1 MVAVLRILARRI
13 ALLVPLM
20 LGIVLFVFL
29 VMRFSDVD
37 PASAFFQGTN
47 PTPQQLHDFRERS
60 GLLDTLPVRYV
71 RFVGALLHGDMGT
84 SALTRAPVAEQVT
97 TALPLTLQ
105 LTFLG
110 LGIAVVLAL
119 LGGVTAAV
127 HRDRLP
133 DQIIR
138 VLSLTGVAAPGF
150 WLALLMIQYLAVGQ
164 GWFPAGGYVNPAD
177 SFTGWLKTMAL
188 PAFALSLPVAAQLTR
203 IVRTSVVEEL
213 DKDYVRTAIGSGL
226 PPRVVVGRNVLR
238 NALVNPL
245 TVLGLRVGY
254 LLGGAVVIETVFSL
268 PGMGKLMIDAV
279 QNGDPAVVQGVVLT
293 TATGFVVVNLVID
306 ILYLLVNPR
315 LRDAAR

>member
-1 MVAVLRILARRI
+1 MTAVLRILLRRT
-13 ALLVPLM
+13 ALLVPLL
-20 LGIVLFVFL
+20 LGIALFVFL

-37 PASAFFQGTN
+37 PASAFFQGAT
-47 PTPQQLHDFRERS
+47 PTPQQLHDFRARN
-60 GLLDTLPVRYV
+60 GLLDPLPLRYV
-71 RFVGALLHGDMGT
+71 HFVGGLLHGDLGT
-84 SALTRAPVAEQVT
+84 SALTRTPVLDQVL

-119 LGGVTAAV
+119 AGGVTAAI
-127 HRDRLP
+127 HRDRWP

-138 VLSLTGVAAPGF
+138 VLSLVGVAAPAF
-150 WLALLMIQYLAVGQ
+150 WLALLMIQYLAVDR
-164 GWFPAGGYVNPAD
+164 GWFPSGGYINPED
-177 SFTGWLKTMAL
+177 SVTGWLRTMAL
-188 PAFALSLPVAAQLTR
+188 PALALSLPVAAQLTR

-226 PPRVVVGRNVLR
+226 PPHVVVGRNVLR

-254 LLGGAVVIETVFSL
+254 LLGGAVVIETIFAL

-306 ILYLLVNPR
+306 VLYLLVNPR
-315 LRDAAR
+315 LREAT

>member
-1 MVAVLRILARRI
+1 MVTVVRILARRV

-37 PASAFFQGTN
+37 PASAFFQGAN
-47 PTPQQLHDFRERS
+47 PTARQLHDFREEN
-60 GLLDTLPVRYV
+60 GLLDPLPVRYLA
-71 RFVGALLHGDMGT
+71 FVGDLLHGDLGT
-84 SALTRAPVAEQVT
+84 SALTRAPVVDQVT

-110 LGIAVVLAL
+110 LGIAVVLSL
-119 LGGVTAAV
+119 VGGVTAAI

-138 VLSLTGVAAPGF
+138 VVSLTGVAAPGF
-150 WLALLMIQYLAVGQ
+150 WLALLMIQYLAVDL
-164 GWFPAGGYVNPAD
+164 GWFPSGGYVNPAD
-177 SFTGWLKTMAL
+177 SFTGWLRTMTL

-203 IVRTSVVEEL
+203 IVRTAVVEEL

-238 NALVNPL
+238 NALINPL

-254 LLGGAVVIETVFSL
+254 LLGGAVVIETIFSL

-279 QNGDPAVVQGVVLT
+279 KNGDPAVVQGVVLT
-293 TATGFVVVNLVID
+293 TAAGFVVVNLVID

-315 LRDAAR
+315 LREAT

>member
-1 MVAVLRILARRI
+1 MVTVVRILARRVV
-13 ALLVPLM
+13 LLVPLM
-20 LGIVLFVFL
+20 LGIVLFVFV

-37 PASAFFQGTN
+37 PASAFFQGAN
-47 PTPQQLHDFRERS
+47 PTARQLHDFRERN
-60 GLLDTLPVRYV
+60 GLLDPLPVRYV
-71 RFVGALLHGDMGT
+71 HFVGALLHGDLGT
-84 SALTRAPVAEQVT
+84 SALTRAPVVQQVT

-110 LGIAVVLAL
+110 LAIAIVLSL
-119 LGGVTAAV
+119 LGGVTAAIY
-127 HRDRLP
+127 RDRLP

-138 VLSLTGVAAPGF
+138 VVSLTGVAAPGF
-150 WLALLMIQYLAVGQ
+150 WLALLMIQYLAVDR
-164 GWFPAGGYVNPAD
+164 GWFPTGGYINPAD
-177 SFTGWLKTMAL
+177 SLTGWLRTMAL
-188 PAFALSLPVAAQLTR
+188 PALALSLPVAAQLTR

-238 NALVNPL
+238 NALMNPL

-254 LLGGAVVIETVFSL
+254 LLGGAVVIETIFSL

-315 LRDAAR
+315 LRDAS

>member
-1 MVAVLRILARRI
+1 MHAVPRILLRRV
-13 ALLVPLM
+13 ALLVPLL
-20 LGIVLFVFL
+20 LGIALFVFL

-37 PASAFFQGTN
+37 PASAFFQGAN
-47 PTPQQLHDFRERS
+47 PTPRQLHDFRARN
-60 GLLDTLPVRYV
+60 GLLDPLPLRYV
-71 RFVGALLHGDMGT
+71 HFVGGLLHGDLGT
-84 SALTRAPVAEQVT
+84 SALTRTPVLDQVA

-119 LGGVTAAV
+119 AGGVTAAV
-127 HRDRLP
+127 HRDRWP
-133 DQIIR
+133 DQAIR
-138 VLSLTGVAAPGF
+138 VLSLVGVAAPAF
-150 WLALLMIQYLAVGQ
+150 WLALLMIQYLAVDR
-164 GWFPAGGYVNPAD
+164 GWFPSGGYINPED
-177 SFTGWLKTMAL
+177 SVTGWLRTMAL
-188 PAFALSLPVAAQLTR
+188 PALALSLPVAAQLTR

-226 PPRVVVGRNVLR
+226 PPHVVVGRNVLR

-254 LLGGAVVIETVFSL
+254 LLGGAVVIETVFAL

-315 LRDAAR
+315 LREAA

>member
-1 MVAVLRILARRI
+1 MTAVVRILLRRV
-13 ALLVPLM
+13 ALLVPLL

-29 VMRFSDVD
+29 VMRFSDAD
-37 PASAFFQGTN
+37 PASAFFQGAN
-47 PTPQQLHDFRERS
+47 PTPRQLHDFRERN
-60 GLLDTLPVRYV
+60 GLLDPLPVRYV
-71 RFVGALLHGDMGT
+71 HFVGDLLHGDLGT
-84 SALTRAPVAEQVT
+84 SALTRAPVADQVT

-105 LTFLG
+105 LAFLG

-119 LGGVTAAV
+119 AAGVTAAV
-127 HRDRLP
+127 YRDRLP
-133 DQIIR
+133 DQVIR
-138 VLSLTGVAAPGF
+138 VVSLVGVAAPGF
-150 WLALLMIQYLAVGQ
+150 WLALLMIQYLAVDR
-164 GWFPAGGYVNPAD
+164 GWFPTGGYVNPAD
-177 SFTGWLKTMAL
+177 SLTGWLRTMAL

-254 LLGGAVVIETVFSL
+254 LLGGAVVIETIFSL

-279 QNGDPAVVQGVVLT
+279 RNGDPAVVQGAVLT

-315 LRDAAR
+315 LRAA

>member
-1 MVAVLRILARRI
+1 MTAVVRILLRRV
-13 ALLVPLM
+13 ALLVPLL

-37 PASAFFQGTN
+37 PASAFFQGAN
-47 PTPQQLHDFRERS
+47 PTPGQLHDFRERN
-60 GLLDTLPVRYV
+60 GLLDPLPVRYV
-71 RFVGALLHGDMGT
+71 HFVGALLHGDLGT
-84 SALTRAPVAEQVT
+84 SALTRAPVADQVA

-119 LGGVTAAV
+119 AGGVTAAV
-127 HRDRLP
+127 YRDRLP
-133 DQIIR
+133 DQVIR
-138 VLSLTGVAAPGF
+138 VVSLVGVAAPGF
-150 WLALLMIQYLAVGQ
+150 WLALLMIQYLAVDR
-164 GWFPAGGYVNPAD
+164 GWFPAGGYINPAD
-177 SFTGWLKTMAL
+177 SLTGWLKTMAL
-188 PAFALSLPVAAQLTR
+188 PAIALSLPVAAQLTR
-203 IVRTSVVEEL
+203 VVRTSVVEEL
-213 DKDYVRTAIGSGL
+213 DRDYVRTAIGSGL

-254 LLGGAVVIETVFSL
+254 LLGGAVVIETIFSL

-293 TATGFVVVNLVID
+293 TAAGFVVVNLVID
-306 ILYLLVNPR
+306 IVYLLVNPR
-315 LRDAAR
+315 LRAA

>member
-1 MVAVLRILARRI
+1 MTAVVRILLRRI
-13 ALLVPLM
+13 ALLVPLL

-37 PASAFFQGTN
+37 PASAFFQGAN
-47 PTPQQLHDFRERS
+47 PTPRQLHDFRERN
-60 GLLDTLPVRYV
+60 GLLDPLPVRYV
-71 RFVGALLHGDMGT
+71 HFVRDLLHGDLGT
-84 SALTRAPVAEQVT
+84 SALTRAPVVDQVT

-119 LGGVTAAV
+119 VGGVSAAV
-127 HRDRLP
+127 YRDRIP
-133 DQIIR
+133 DQAVR
-138 VLSLTGVAAPGF
+138 VVSLVGVAAPGF
-150 WLALLMIQYLAVGQ
+150 WLALLMIQYLAVDR
-164 GWFPAGGYVNPAD
+164 GWFPTGGYVNPAD
-177 SFTGWLKTMAL
+177 SLTGWLRTMAL
-188 PAFALSLPVAAQLTR
+188 PALALSLPVAAQLTR

-254 LLGGAVVIETVFSL
+254 LLGGAVVIETIFSL

-306 ILYLLVNPR
+306 VLYLLVNPR
-315 LRDAAR
+315 LRAA

>member
-1 MVAVLRILARRI
+1 MTAVLRILLRRV
-13 ALLVPLM
+13 ALLVPLT

-37 PASAFFQGTN
+37 PASAFFQGAN
-47 PTPQQLHDFRERS
+47 PTPRQLHDFREEH
-60 GLLDTLPVRYV
+60 GLLDPLPVRYAD
-71 RFVGALLHGDMGT
+71 FVADLLHGDMGT
-84 SALTRAPVAEQVT
+84 SALTRAPVIDQVT

-110 LGIAVVLAL
+110 LGIAVVLSLA
-119 LGGVTAAV
+119 GGVTAAIY
-127 HRDRLP
+127 RDRLP

-138 VLSLTGVAAPGF
+138 VVSLTGVAAPGF
-150 WLALLMIQYLAVGQ
+150 WLALLMIQYLAVDL
-164 GWFPAGGYVNPAD
+164 GWFPTGGYINPAD
-177 SFTGWLKTMAL
+177 SLTGWLKTMTL

-203 IVRTSVVEEL
+203 IVRTAVVEEL

-238 NALVNPL
+238 NALINPL

-254 LLGGAVVIETVFSL
+254 LLGGAVVIETIFSL

-279 QNGDPAVVQGVVLT
+279 KNGDPAVVQGVVLT
-293 TATGFVVVNLVID
+293 TAAGFVVVNLVID
-306 ILYLLVNPR
+306 VLYLLVNPR
-315 LRDAAR
+315 LRDATP

>member
-1 MVAVLRILARRI
+1 MTTVVRILLRRI
-13 ALLVPLM
+13 ALLVPLL

-29 VMRFSDVD
+29 VMRFSDAD
-37 PASAFFQGTN
+37 PASAFFQGAN
-47 PTPQQLHDFRERS
+47 PTPGQLHDFRERN
-60 GLLDTLPVRYV
+60 GLLDPLPVRYV
-71 RFVGALLHGDMGT
+71 HFVGDVLHGDLGT
-84 SALTRAPVAEQVT
+84 SALTRAPVFDQVA

-110 LGIAVVLAL
+110 LALAVVLAL
-119 LGGVTAAV
+119 AGGVTAAV
-127 HRDRLP
+127 YRDRLP

-138 VLSLTGVAAPGF
+138 VVSLVGVAAPGF
-150 WLALLMIQYLAVGQ
+150 WLALLMIQYLAVDR
-164 GWFPAGGYVNPAD
+164 GWFPTGGYVNPGD
-177 SFTGWLKTMAL
+177 SVTGWLRTMAL
-188 PAFALSLPVAAQLTR
+188 PAVALSLPVAAQLTR

-213 DKDYVRTAIGSGL
+213 DKDYVRTAIGGGL

-254 LLGGAVVIETVFSL
+254 LLGGAVVIETIFSL

-315 LRDAAR
+315 LRAG

>member
-1 MVAVLRILARRI
+1 MVTVVRILARRV

-37 PASAFFQGTN
+37 PASAFFQGAN
-47 PTPQQLHDFRERS
+47 PTAQQLHDFREEN
-60 GLLDTLPVRYV
+60 GLLDPLPVRYV
-71 RFVGALLHGDMGT
+71 AFIGDLLHGDMGIST
-84 SALTRAPVAEQVT
+84 LTRAPVVDQVM

-110 LGIAVVLAL
+110 LGIAVVLSL
-119 LGGVTAAV
+119 LGGVTAAIY
-127 HRDRLP
+127 RDRLP

-138 VLSLTGVAAPGF
+138 VVSLTGVAAPGF
-150 WLALLMIQYLAVGQ
+150 WLALLMIQYLAVDL
-164 GWFPAGGYVNPAD
+164 GWFPTGGYINPAD
-177 SFTGWLKTMAL
+177 SFTGWLKTMTL

-203 IVRTSVVEEL
+203 IVRTAVVEEL

-238 NALVNPL
+238 NALINPL

-254 LLGGAVVIETVFSL
+254 LLGGAVVIETIFSL

-279 QNGDPAVVQGVVLT
+279 KNGDPAVVQGVVLT

-315 LRDAAR
+315 LREAT